1 MENSLRKSGIDIVGE
16 VSWGTHFCQFY
27 QTKQDLID
35 ILVPYFKAG
44 LENNEF
50 CMWVTSEPLGV
61 EEAKEA
67 LRKDIPGIDVYLE
80 KGQIEIIPYTY
91 WYVKEGIFDSQRVL
105 NGWID
110 KLNRA
115 LADGYNGLRL
125 SGNTFWLE
133 KTYWSSFVD
142 YEEEIDSIIGNYSM
156 IALCTYCLARCSA
169 TEIIDVVTNYQ
180 FALVKKEE
188 KWVQIESSRLKEAE
202 KTAIQATKNWE
213 HTFDSVPDLIA
224 IIDEEYRVVR
234 ANRAMAERLGVTPEE
249 CVGLKC
255 YRAIHGTNEPPSFCP
270 HRQLLADGRE
280 HITEVHEDSLGG
292 DFIVSVSPI
301 HDSDEKIVGS
311 IHVARNITERKRA
324 ELERE
329 ITVEFLRLVNES
341 RSTSELVHS
350 SVKFFRERSGFEAVG
365 IRLKEGEDYPY
376 FETSGFPEEFVRLE
390 NSLCKRDVIGRPIRD
405 SNGYTIRECM
415 CGNVIHGRFDPSKSF
430 FTKKGSFCTNSTTEL
445 LVTTTDADHQVNS
458 CNRCNSEGYESVAL
472 IALRVGGECLGL
484 LQLNDRRKG
493 QFSPETILLWE
504 RLAEYLAIAI
514 AKTRAEDALLEAY
527 ESLQVQSEEL
537 EAQTEDLQEAYEAL
551 SESKKRFELLSEA
564 NALLL
569 SSKEPETTI
578 QIIAEKVM
586 RHLNCD
592 VFFNYVFDEAEGR
605 LHLNA
610 YGGTSAE
617 SAKEIEWLDKGAA
630 ICGCVARDGY
640 RIVSEDVQHNGDKR
654 ADLVRSMGIQAYSCQ
669 PLHIG
674 EKTMGTLSFGTTS
687 RKGFTEDEL
696 ALMSVVADQVSV
708 AIERKRTERTLR
720 ESEARRKV
728 AETMQ
733 AERERLNS
741 VLDML
746 PAYVILLSPDYRV
759 PFANRFFEERF
770 GKSEGRRCYEYLFQ
784 RTEPCENCETYKVFK
799 TGAPHHWEWT
809 GPDGRNYDVYDY
821 PFKDSD
827 GSTLIMEV
835 GIDITEIKKAQA
847 VAQAERQRL
856 FDVLET
862 LPAMICLLTPDYH
875 VAFANRGFREK
886 FGESGGLHCYEYCYE
901 CTRPCEFCEIYKV
914 LETGQPHHWE
924 GNTPDG
930 RIIDSYDFPF
940 TDIDGSPMILKMDID
955 VTEQKRAEAELK
967 KRREQ
972 LENAY
977 NSLKE
982 SERSLSEAQ
991 RMAHLGNWNW
1001 NIVTNELYW
1010 SDEIYRI
1017 FGRSPQEFGATYD
1030 AFLEYIHPEDRDYVN
1045 RAVKEAFNGKNYSVN
1060 HRIIL
1065 ASGEERIVHE
1075 QAEVIFNEENIP
1087 VHMRGTV
1094 QDITEQKMAEKA
1106 LELANAYNRSL
1117 IEASID
1123 PFLTIG
1129 PDGKITDVNNST
1141 EFVTGYSRKELIGTD
1156 FSDYFTEPEKARE
1169 GYQHVFQK
1177 GLLRNYPLEVKHKN
1191 GRITPVLYNA
1201 SVYRDET
1208 GEVIGVFAAARDIS
1222 EQKKA
1227 EEKIRILASAV
1238 ESSDDAIVT
1247 ESLDGIITSWN
1258 KGAEQIYGYFAEEI
1272 LGKNISILEPDNRKG
1287 EIKQLV
1293 KKIQEEERIQHY
1305 ETSRLRKDRTLID
1318 ISVTLSPVLDVSG
1331 QLIAVSIIARDITE
1345 RKKAE
1350 EALRLSSIYNRSLIE
1365 ASLDPLVTIGP
1376 DGKITDVNK
1385 ATELVTGYS
1394 RSELIGTDF
1403 SDYFTE
1409 PEKAREGYQH
1419 AFREGLVLDYG
1430 LEIQHRNGHVTPVLY
1445 NASIY
1450 KDETGEVIGVFA
1462 AARDITERK
1471 KAEKLLKLKLEE
1483 LARSNAELEQ
1493 FAYVSSHDLQEP
1505 LRMIASYLQLLQ
1517 RKYQGKLDEKADKYI
1532 YFAVDGASRMQN
1544 LINDLLEFSRVTT
1557 KAREFEPTDLQ
1568 SVLDRVL
1575 FDLDVSITENEAS
1588 ISYGSLPVVL
1598 ADSVQFTQLFQN
1610 LISNAI
1616 KFRSEKTPKIE
1627 ISAKKETDQWLF
1639 SVKDNGIG
1647 IDPKYS
1653 ERIFEVFKRLH
1664 KREEYPGTGIGLSIC
1679 KKIIE
1684 RHGGQIWVES
1694 EPDKGSTFY
1703 FTLPVIP
1710 INVS

>member
-1 MENSLRKSGIDIVGE
+1 
-16 VSWGTHFCQFY
+16 
-27 QTKQDLID
+27 
-35 ILVPYFKAG
+35 
-44 LENNEF
+44 
-50 CMWVTSEPLGV
+50 
-61 EEAKEA
+61 
-67 LRKDIPGIDVYLE
+67 
-80 KGQIEIIPYTY
+80 
-91 WYVKEGIFDSQRVL
+91 
-105 NGWID
+105 
-110 KLNRA
+110 
-115 LADGYNGLRL
+115 
-125 SGNTFWLE
+125 
-133 KTYWSSFVD
+133 
-142 YEEEIDSIIGNYSM
+142 
-156 IALCTYCLARCSA
+156 
-169 TEIIDVVTNYQ
+169 
-180 FALVKKEE
+180 
-188 KWVQIESSRLKEAE
+188 
-202 KTAIQATKNWE
+202 
-213 HTFDSVPDLIA
+213 
-224 IIDEEYRVVR
+224 
-234 ANRAMAERLGVTPEE
+234 
-249 CVGLKC
+249 
-255 YRAIHGTNEPPSFCP
+255 
-270 HRQLLADGRE
+270 
-280 HITEVHEDSLGG
+280 
-292 DFIVSVSPI
+292 
-301 HDSDEKIVGS
+301 
-311 IHVARNITERKRA
+311 
-324 ELERE
+324 
-329 ITVEFLRLVNES
+329 
-341 RSTSELVHS
+341 
-350 SVKFFRERSGFEAVG
+350 
-365 IRLKEGEDYPY
+365 
-376 FETSGFPEEFVRLE
+376 
-390 NSLCKRDVIGRPIRD
+390 
-405 SNGYTIRECM
+405 
-415 CGNVIHGRFDPSKSF
+415 
-430 FTKKGSFCTNSTTEL
+430 
-445 LVTTTDADHQVNS
+445 
-458 CNRCNSEGYESVAL
+458 
-472 IALRVGGECLGL
+472 
-484 LQLNDRRKG
+484 
-493 QFSPETILLWE
+493 
-504 RLAEYLAIAI
+504 
-514 AKTRAEDALLEAY
+514 
-527 ESLQVQSEEL
+527 
-537 EAQTEDLQEAYEAL
+537 
-551 SESKKRFELLSEA
+551 
-564 NALLL
+564 
-569 SSKEPETTI
+569 
-578 QIIAEKVM
+578 
-586 RHLNCD
+586 
-592 VFFNYVFDEAEGR
+592 
-605 LHLNA
+605 
-610 YGGTSAE
+610 
-617 SAKEIEWLDKGAA
+617 
-630 ICGCVARDGY
+630 
-640 RIVSEDVQHNGDKR
+640 
-654 ADLVRSMGIQAYSCQ
+654 
-669 PLHIG
+669 
-674 EKTMGTLSFGTTS
+674 
-687 RKGFTEDEL
+687 
-696 ALMSVVADQVSV
+696 
-708 AIERKRTERTLR
+708 
-720 ESEARRKV
+720 
-728 AETMQ
+728 
-733 AERERLNS
+733 
-741 VLDML
+741 
-746 PAYVILLSPDYRV
+746 
-759 PFANRFFEERF
+759 
-770 GKSEGRRCYEYLFQ
+770 
-784 RTEPCENCETYKVFK
+784 
-799 TGAPHHWEWT
+799 
-809 GPDGRNYDVYDY
+809 
-821 PFKDSD
+821 
-827 GSTLIMEV
+827 
-835 GIDITEIKKAQA
+835 
-847 VAQAERQRL
+847 
-856 FDVLET
+856 
-862 LPAMICLLTPDYH
+862 
-875 VAFANRGFREK
+875 
-886 FGESGGLHCYEYCYE
+886 
-901 CTRPCEFCEIYKV
+901 
-914 LETGQPHHWE
+914 
-924 GNTPDG
+924 
-930 RIIDSYDFPF
+930 
-940 TDIDGSPMILKMDID
+940 MILKMDID

-1017 FGRSPQEFGATYD
+1017 FGRSPQEFGTTYD
-1030 AFLEYIHPEDRDYVN
+1030 AFLGYIHPEDRDYVN